1 MDSTSLT
8 LEARDNGVGLPSEGS
23 LTPADGHYGVSGMF
37 ERASILN
44 AKLTMDGYSTD
55 SGVHTILTVPFES
68 LDLSEGAA

>member
-1 MDSTSLT
+1 
-8 LEARDNGVGLPSEGS
+8 
-23 LTPADGHYGVSGMF
+23 MF